1 MPDFN
6 LSTSMKDGK
15 LYFNLSGRI
24 ASQNSTELS
33 NLLTSERK
41 NHPKGSVIFDCEDL
55 EYISSAGLRVLLSF
69 HKKEAQT
76 MKIINVSPEA
86 YEIFDITG
94 FTEIFDVTKKLRDVS
109 NKEVH
114 MMGVSG
120 GVTVYYAGDDRLLKV
135 YPEGTSLDTIE
146 MERQYSQAAMIFE
159 IPTLIAYDI
168 VTYKGL
174 YGMLYELSNV
184 KTVYSMI
191 AASKSRQNQYSDAM
205 GKLLRQIHSV
215 EPMIDKIPRISD
227 VYKKYA
233 ENMSK
238 WLRSAEVDAL
248 IKLIDIIPEADTLLY
263 GNYNARNVFVQQ
275 SGELILI
282 NMMGIRLGN
291 PIYDLG
297 KIYMTYKN
305 NSDKM
310 IKRLSGFEILQAQR
324 FWEMMM
330 CGYFDTNNLA
340 EITKHEKAMKAASY
354 LCSALYPASY
364 QASNG
369 FSMSLDDIEFFVSTA
384 RRDLFPSI
392 NEIAKLLSSREFI
405 KEN

>member
-1 MPDFN
+1 MPDFS
-6 LSTSMKDGK
+6 LSASMKDGK
-15 LYFNLSGRI
+15 LYFKLSGRI
-24 ASQNSTELS
+24 ASQNSTELE
-33 NLLTSERK
+33 NMLASERK
-41 NHPKGSVIFDCEDL
+41 NHPKGSIVIDCEDL
-55 EYISSAGLRVLLSF
+55 LYISSAGLRVLLSF
-69 HKKEAQT
+69 NKKEALSI
-76 MKIINVSPEA
+76 KIINVSPEA

-109 NKEVH
+109 NEEVH

-120 GVTVYYAGDDRLLKV
+120 GVTVYYAGDDKLLKV
-135 YPEGTSLDTIE
+135 YPEGTSLETVE
-146 MERQYSQAAMIFE
+146 MERQYSQAAMVFE

-184 KTVYSMI
+184 KTVFSMI
-191 AASKSRQNQYSDAM
+191 AASKSRQNQYADAM

-215 EPMIDKIPRISD
+215 APMIDSISKNSD
-227 VYKKYA
+227 VYRNYA

-238 WLRSAEVDAL
+238 WLRANEVDAL
-248 IKLIDIIPEADTLLY
+248 IKLIDAVPEADTLLY
-263 GNYNARNVFVQQ
+263 GNFNARNVFVQPN
-275 SGELILI
+275 GELILI

-305 NSDKM
+305 KSDKM

-330 CGYFDTNNLA
+330 YGYFDTNNLA
-340 EITKHEKAMKAASY
+340 DIIKHEKAMEAASY

-364 QASNG
+364 KASNG
-369 FSMSLDDIEFFVSTA
+369 FSMSIDDVEFFVSAA

-392 NEIAKLLSSREFI
+392 NAIAKLLSSREFI